1 MRSMRVCCPGSFDP
15 VTNGHINIFTRAA
28 RMFDEVTVLVT
39 YNPNKSGLFDADE
52 RIALIREALDAT
64 GLPEAEKITIDTW
77 DSLLVDYL
85 SEHDIP
91 ALVKGLRSSLDY
103 EYELPMAQMNQRL
116 TGVETFFLLTDPEY
130 GYVSSTIC
138 KEVAKYGSDVNG
150 LLPENVAEAVL
161 AKYRG

>member
-1 MRSMRVCCPGSFDP
+1 MRVCCPGSFDP
-15 VTNGHINIFTRAA
+15 VTNGHLDIFTRAA
-28 RMFDEVTVLVT
+28 RNFDEVTVLVT
-39 YNPNKSGLFDADE
+39 YNPNKSGLFTAEE
-52 RIALIREALDAT
+52 RVTLIREALDAS
-64 GLPEAEKITIDTW
+64 GSPEASRITVDTW
-77 DSLLVDYL
+77 DRLLVDYL
-85 SEHDIP
+85 TDNKIP
-91 ALVKGLRSSLDY
+91 AMVKGLRSSLDY

-138 KEVAKYGSDVNG
+138 KEVAKYGGDVNG

>member
-1 MRSMRVCCPGSFDP
+1 MRVCCPGTFDP
-15 VTNGHINIFTRAA
+15 VTTGHINIATRPAL
-28 RMFDEVTVLVT
+28 MFVEVTVLVT
-39 YNPNKSGLFDADE
+39 FNPNKSGLFDADE

-138 KEVAKYGSDVNG
+138 KEVAKYGGDVNG
-150 LLPENVAEAVL
+150 LLPENVADAVL